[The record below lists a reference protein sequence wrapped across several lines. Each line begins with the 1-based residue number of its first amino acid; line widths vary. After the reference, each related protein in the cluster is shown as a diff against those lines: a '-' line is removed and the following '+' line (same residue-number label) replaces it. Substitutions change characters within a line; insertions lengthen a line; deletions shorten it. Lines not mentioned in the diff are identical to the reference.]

1 MGSKYCSPNRES
13 RKGETKRKKPAN
25 DEDSNQVEDVTLVA
39 LETARGT
46 LKRKAS
52 ARYCM
57 YVNYSAYEN
66 VFFNIR
72 NDQAFSC

>member
-39 LETARGT
+39 LETARGI
-46 LKRKAS
+46 LKKSVRK
-52 ARYCM
+52 RL
-57 YVNYSAYEN
+57 V
-66 VFFNIR
+66 
-72 NDQAFSC
+72 